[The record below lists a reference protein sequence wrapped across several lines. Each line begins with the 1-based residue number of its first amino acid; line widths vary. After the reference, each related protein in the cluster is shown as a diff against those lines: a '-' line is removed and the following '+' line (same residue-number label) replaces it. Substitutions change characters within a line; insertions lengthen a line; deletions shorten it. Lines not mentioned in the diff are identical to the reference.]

1 MARIKRLDTILVLR
15 SRLLIRETGF
25 PSVIFCLQNLT
36 GIFNTF
42 IEIIDNI
49 SIFFF
54 IKCISILGSAFVK
67 GFYSTDS

>member
-15 SRLLIRETGF
+15 SRLLITETGF
-25 PSVIFCLQNLT
+25 PTVIFCLQNLT

-42 IEIIDNI
+42 IETIDNL

-54 IKCISILGSAFVK
+54 NNCISILGWAFIQPTLDK
-67 GFYSTDS
+67 F